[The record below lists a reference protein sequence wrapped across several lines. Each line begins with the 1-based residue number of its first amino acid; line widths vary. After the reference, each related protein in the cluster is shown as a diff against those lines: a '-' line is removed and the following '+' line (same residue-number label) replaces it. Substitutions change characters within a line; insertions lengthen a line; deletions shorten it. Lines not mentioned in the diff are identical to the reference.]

1 MKRTAKT
8 AAKKV
13 VKINSLGL
21 ELREINP
28 MTETQNIVFRSFYDN
43 HLLLHG
49 IAGTGKTFISLYL
62 ALKEM
67 LEYGTFKKI
76 YIVRSAVATRDVGFN
91 LIF

>member
-43 HLLLHG
+43 HLLLH
-49 IAGTGKTFISLYL
+49 
-62 ALKEM
+62 
-67 LEYGTFKKI
+67 
-76 YIVRSAVATRDVGFN
+76 
-91 LIF
+91 